1 LKLKVAM
8 VLLFSEYGGSNNL
21 TLLSKLPLKCLQ
33 NAQTATSTYWGRN
46 EEGKVDS
53 IDTYE
58 INEDF

>member
-1 LKLKVAM
+1 M